1 MSVDQITRASI
12 HRILDAR
19 RPVETRLL
27 DPSLPAAARAEAE
40 RKLAAMA
47 AGIDRI
53 NQARA
58 REGLPPYRPRSA
70 TRAAG

>member
-12 HRILDAR
+12 HRILAAR
-19 RPVETRLL
+19 RPFEARLL
-27 DPSLPAAARAEAE
+27 DPSLPASARAEAE
-40 RKLAAMA
+40 RKLAVMT

-58 REGLPPYRPRSA
+58 RAGLPPYQPGSA